1 ADPARLWQDEVA
13 NDIVGG
19 WRLIDQPGKNAV
31 ITFTASG
38 QYFLAE
44 DQLFPGTPGG
54 QNGMERGT
62 YAWNSS
68 TGSFQSSTLVDTNGE
83 WGLSDTADPIV
94 SAVISADT
102 LTLSDGSKFSRLISS
117 TNPLVGSWQVDQAVI
132 SFAADGAYFIAEDSA
147 GTPGGQNGMERGTY
161 TWNPLTGAF
170 SSTTLVDTNGEWG
183 LSHPPFV
190 TNVQVNG
197 DVLSLI
203 DTAGVDV
210 LERAVAGNLARLESD
225 DFTPVVGG
233 IGDNTINLSALSTGL
248 LSGFDIRGNAGNDTI
263 VGSAQADEI
272 RGGSGADTVSG
283 GGGADTFVV
292 AQGHAVGVTVSL
304 AAGASASV
312 LDDGDSFVFAGG
324 AGDRIL
330 DLSGGEQVRLVSRF
344 GDLTGVSSPGLMS
357 AVPTSGLA
365 IDQGYFLVRGN
376 YSVATGEFIVAGA
389 SGADTLVVFDG
400 DQTTSTP
407 QQTAFVITG
416 VAPSQL
422 ATSVGSNTFSRI
434 SGPSLTITDDEPG
447 TANIAGGSVVYTFTF
462 GAAVTGFDASDVT
475 VSGGTKG
482 TVTAVSPT
490 QYTLPVT
497 PTSNSSGTIAVSVAE
512 GAATAVTGGLGN
524 LAATA
529 PSQAFDTSRPQNNQG
544 SFTEVANSTISAG
557 FGETVTFSSSA
568 GFTLSRL
575 NGATIGFTGL
585 TGNSTSTLVFATT
598 ETLGATDVVKVRYEA
613 SVGNLAD
620 AAGNTVNSF
629 ELYIGGNGAS
639 VIDLGAYGSSFS
651 QFLRGN
657 GGADELVGTSGND
670 VLADGGG
677 ADSLRG
683 GRGSD
688 TLRLSEASGYS
699 RDVVIVK
706 RGDSTRTQT
715 DAVLPSGINPTGSGF
730 DTFSA
735 TASAHDVLDLQSRVI
750 AADASNVDGIDSG
763 VIARHDIT
771 SGIVTFRDASGT
783 VVTIGQATNLGLAL
797 TYLEQ
802 NITTAGTT
810 VAFQGDFDNNGVAD
824 SLWVFQDLG
833 VLSGVTIADTVLR
846 VGYANPTDLAAVTLG
861 TAAGA
866 NVLQLQDT
874 TTPEPENF
882 ALVTGSAGGLQ
893 LQFTETVSL
902 GTQFNTGLTLLKNGT
917 TVMAGTGT
925 ANTNVITI
933 TTGTALVDT
942 DWVMVRPNYDPLD
955 PARLWQDE
963 AGNLARLAPDD
974 STLAVGGSGD
984 NTMNLSAL
992 TTGLSSG
999 FDIRGNA
1006 GNDTIVGS
1014 AQADEIRGGSG
1025 ADTVSG
1031 GGGVDTFVVAQG
1043 HAV

>member
-1 ADPARLWQDEVA
+1 MSALDAQLGTGFTLLKNGTAAMTVIAATGVGTNAITITTSTALADIDWVLVRPNYNPADPARLWQDE
-13 NDIVGG
+13 
-19 WRLIDQPGKNAV
+19 
-31 ITFTASG
+31 
-38 QYFLAE
+38 
-44 DQLFPGTPGG
+44 
-54 QNGMERGT
+54 
-62 YAWNSS
+62 
-68 TGSFQSSTLVDTNGE
+68 
-83 WGLSDTADPIV
+83 
-94 SAVISADT
+94 
-102 LTLSDGSKFSRLISS
+102 
-117 TNPLVGSWQVDQAVI
+117 
-132 SFAADGAYFIAEDSA
+132 
-147 GTPGGQNGMERGTY
+147 
-161 TWNPLTGAF
+161 
-170 SSTTLVDTNGEWG
+170 
-183 LSHPPFV
+183 
-190 TNVQVNG
+190 
-197 DVLSLI
+197 
-203 DTAGVDV
+203 
-210 LERAVAGNLARLESD
+210 AGNLARLAPD
-225 DFTPVVGG
+225 DFTLVVGG

-248 LSGFDIRGNAGNDTI
+248 SSGFDIRGNAGNDTI

-283 GGGADTFVV
+283 GGGVDTFVV

-324 AGDRIL
+324 VGERIL

-344 GDLTGVSSPGLMS
+344 GDLTGGSRPGLMS

-376 YSVATGEFIVAGA
+376 YSVGTGEFIVAGA

-400 DQTTSTP
+400 DQSSSTP

-422 ATSVGSNTFSRI
+422 ATSAGSNAFSRI

-447 TANIAGGSVVYTFTF
+447 TANIAGGNVVYTFTF
-462 GAAVTGFDASDVT
+462 GAAVTGFDAPDVT

-482 TVTAVSPT
+482 TFTTVSPT
-490 QYTLPVT
+490 QYTLAVT
-497 PTSNSSGTIAVSVAE
+497 PTSNSSGTIAVSVAAD
-512 GAATAVTGGLGN
+512 AATAVSGGLGS

-544 SFTEVANSTISAG
+544 SFTAVANSTISAG
-557 FGETVTFSSSA
+557 FGEAVTFINSD

-575 NGATIGFTGL
+575 NGAAIGFTGL
-585 TGNSTSTLVFATT
+585 TGNSTSTLVFATN
-598 ETLGATDVVKVRYEA
+598 ETLGATDVVKVRYDA
-613 SVGNLAD
+613 GVGYLGD
-620 AAGNTVNSF
+620 GAGNTVNSF

-677 ADSLRG
+677 TDTLRG

-688 TLRLSEASGYS
+688 TLRLSEASGFYS
-699 RDVVIVK
+699 RDVVVVE

-715 DAVLPSGINPTGSGF
+715 DAVLPSGINPTGTGF

-750 AADASNVDGIDSG
+750 AANVSNVDGIDSG
-763 VIARHDIT
+763 AIARHDIT

-783 VVTIGQATNLGLAL
+783 VVTIGQAANLSLAL

-810 VAFQGDFDNNGVAD
+810 VAFRGDFDNNGVAD

-833 VLSGVTIADTVLR
+833 VLSGLAIADTVLR
-846 VGYANPTDLAAVTLG
+846 VGYASPTDLAAVTLG

-882 ALVTGSAGGLQ
+882 ALVTGSAGGL
-893 LQFTETVSL
+893 LLEFTETVSAL
-902 GTQFNTGLTLLKNGT
+902 GAQLGTGLTLLKNGT
-917 TVMAGTGT
+917 TAMTVTATTGVGTN
-925 ANTNVITI
+925 AITI
-933 TTGTALVDT
+933 TTSTALVDT
-942 DWVMVRPNYDPLD
+942 DWVMVRTNYNPAD

-974 STLAVGGSGD
+974 YTPVVGGNGD
-984 NTMNLSAL
+984 NTIDLSAL

-999 FDIRGNA
+999 FDIIGRA

-1014 AQADEIRGGSG
+1014 AQADYFIAGNLGADDLTGGAGTDTFRFDQGDSTEITSSTGSNGSYIWTFGSG
-1025 ADTVSG
+1025 VDVIRDASANEVIELDGGLAVRTGDPAGVANGEYAVVRGDWAGTSSVGSSTFMQNGAGSDTLIIWDGTPGSG
-1031 GGGVDTFVVAQG
+1031 FSAHAIVLENTPTVTVTGRDTIII
-1043 HAV
+1043 

>member
-1 ADPARLWQDEVA
+1 MTA
-13 NDIVGG
+13 N
-19 WRLIDQPGKNAV
+19 
-31 ITFTASG
+31 
-38 QYFLAE
+38 
-44 DQLFPGTPGG
+44 
-54 QNGMERGT
+54 
-62 YAWNSS
+62 
-68 TGSFQSSTLVDTNGE
+68 
-83 WGLSDTADPIV
+83 
-94 SAVISADT
+94 
-102 LTLSDGSKFSRLISS
+102 
-117 TNPLVGSWQVDQAVI
+117 
-132 SFAADGAYFIAEDSA
+132 
-147 GTPGGQNGMERGTY
+147 
-161 TWNPLTGAF
+161 
-170 SSTTLVDTNGEWG
+170 
-183 LSHPPFV
+183 
-190 TNVQVNG
+190 
-197 DVLSLI
+197 
-203 DTAGVDV
+203 
-210 LERAVAGNLARLESD
+210 
-225 DFTPVVGG
+225 
-233 IGDNTINLSALSTGL
+233 
-248 LSGFDIRGNAGNDTI
+248 
-263 VGSAQADEI
+263 
-272 RGGSGADTVSG
+272 GSGAWSYALVAADITAMGQGGETLSATARDAAGNTGAAGTKGITIDTLAPAAPSIGLVAGDDVVNAAEQGATVSG
-283 GGGADTFVV
+283 TAEANATVDLTLGAGNVRTVTANGSGAWSYTLVAADITAMGQGPETLSATARDAAGNTGAAGTKGITIDTQAPAAPVISQVAGDDVVNAAEQGGTISGTAEGNATVELTLGTGNVRTVTANGSGAWSYTLVAADITAMGQGAETISATARDAAGNTSTAGTRSITIDTQAPAAPVISTV
-292 AQGHAVGVTVSL
+292 AGDDVIDETEQGATISGTAEANATVELTLGTGNVRTVTANGSGAWSYTLVAADITAMGQGAETISATARDAAGNTSTAGTRNITVS
-304 AAGASASV
+304 
-312 LDDGDSFVFAGG
+312 
-324 AGDRIL
+324 
-330 DLSGGEQVRLVSRF
+330 
-344 GDLTGVSSPGLMS
+344 
-357 AVPTSGLA
+357 
-365 IDQGYFLVRGN
+365 
-376 YSVATGEFIVAGA
+376 
-389 SGADTLVVFDG
+389 
-400 DQTTSTP
+400 
-407 QQTAFVITG
+407 TAPV
-416 VAPSQL
+416 
-422 ATSVGSNTFSRI
+422 

-557 FGETVTFSSSA
+557 FGEAVTFSSSA

-598 ETLGATDVVKVRYEA
+598 ETLGATDVVKVRYDA

-620 AAGNTVNSF
+620 AAGNTVSSF
-629 ELYIGGNGAS
+629 ELYIGGSGSS

-810 VAFQGDFDNNGVAD
+810 VAFRGDFDNNGVAD

-846 VGYANPTDLAAVTLG
+846 VGYASPTDLAAVTLG

-882 ALVTGSAGGLQ
+882 ALVTGAAGGLQ

-902 GTQFNTGLTLLKNGT
+902 GAQFNTGLTLLKNGT
-917 TVMAGTGT
+917 EVMAGTGT

-974 STLAVGGSGD
+974 SALAVGGSGD

-992 TTGLSSG
+992 STGLSSG

-1014 AQADEIRGGSG
+1014 AQADEI
-1025 ADTVSG
+1025 
-1031 GGGVDTFVVAQG
+1031 
-1043 HAV
+1043 